1 VVILATLFS
10 DLFNDFL
17 QTEVSSIDLATKY
30 SQTQLTNYLTIL
42 LKRAR
47 EEFYNYVYN
56 NGISVIN
63 KMDDIDVD
71 STQFNQDLSLAE
83 SGIVV
88 DLMGLVFLRDKI
100 KEQRLYAQAIYGE
113 IKMYSQGQHLR
124 ELSNIYENAR
134 KEVYQKMI
142 TYTYLNTQNALKGLG
157 AKG

>member
-1 VVILATLFS
+1 MTTPFS

-30 SQTQLTNYLTIL
+30 TQTQLTNYLTVL

-47 EEFYNYVYN
+47 EDFSSYAL
-56 NGISVIN
+56 IN
-63 KMDDIDVD
+63 PPSTIPKMSDIDINN
-71 STQFNQDLSLAE
+71 TQFNQNLSLVE
-83 SGIVV
+83 SGIIV

-100 KEQRLYAQAIYGE
+100 KEQKLYQQMIYGE

-124 ELSNIYENAR
+124 ELSNIYENSR
-134 KEVYQKMI
+134 KEVYQKII
-142 TYTYLNTQNALKGLG
+142 TYTYLSNPNPKGLG